1 MDEQQITSVWL
12 SLRQRLRRYAQSVLG
27 NNDDADDTLQD
38 SFCKLWAN
46 RDKINDSQHMQALA
60 VTMVKH
66 ASIDAHRQSQTRNV
80 VALNDTNSDGAYTH
94 VYEDLNTKETFEE
107 IEHAVMHNLSE
118 RERAVFT
125 MKEYDGLSNEE
136 IATRLGISQ
145 DAVRKALSR
154 SRQTI
159 REQYIKINK
168 YRL

>member
-1 MDEQQITSVWL
+1 M
-12 SLRQRLRRYAQSVLG
+12 
-27 NNDDADDTLQD
+27 
-38 SFCKLWAN
+38 
-46 RDKINDSQHMQALA
+46 
-60 VTMVKH
+60 
-66 ASIDAHRQSQTRNV
+66 
-80 VALNDTNSDGAYTH
+80 VALNDTNSDGAYSH
-94 VYEDLNTKETFEE
+94 VYEDLNAKETFEE

-125 MKEYDGLSNEE
+125 MKEYDGLSTEE

>member
-1 MDEQQITSVWL
+1 
-12 SLRQRLRRYAQSVLG
+12 
-27 NNDDADDTLQD
+27 
-38 SFCKLWAN
+38 
-46 RDKINDSQHMQALA
+46 
-60 VTMVKH
+60 
-66 ASIDAHRQSQTRNV
+66 
-80 VALNDTNSDGAYTH
+80 
-94 VYEDLNTKETFEE
+94 
-107 IEHAVMHNLSE
+107 MHNLSE

-125 MKEYDGLSNEE
+125 MKEYDGLSTEE